1 MSGPDSGREKR
12 RKAEDDEETGERER
26 ERERE
31 KRIKTNRT
39 EGKQRHGTTQRTEKY
54 KEMDKR

>member
-12 RKAEDDEETGERER
+12 RKAEDDEETGER